1 MNSLNERSEFI
12 NKFSFLIEAQIELIE
27 IELIEIEL
35 IEIEYTLIHHFL
47 ILK

>member
-27 IELIEIEL
+27 IELIEIE
-35 IEIEYTLIHHFL
+35 YTLIHHFL